1 MAILSGLIITVFVL
15 WSIHGLIEH
24 LRDRRFRSASR
35 HTLHEN
41 WRSVPPPNWRSAR
54 GGRDYW

>member
-1 MAILSGLIITVFVL
+1 MHAIAAIVVIFFLL
-15 WSIHGLIEH
+15 WAIHGIIEH
-24 LRDRRFRSASR
+24 RRDRRFRGATR
-35 HTLHEN
+35 NRLHEN

>member
-15 WSIHGLIEH
+15 WAIHGFIEYR
-24 LRDRRFRSASR
+24 RDRRFRSASR
-35 HTLHEN
+35 HKLHEN

>member
-15 WSIHGLIEH
+15 WSIHGLIEYR
-24 LRDRRFRSASR
+24 RDRRFRSASR

-41 WRSVPPPNWRSAR
+41 WRQVPPPNWRSAR